1 MQKEHTTQAYRSW
14 AKNIMAIRALLSAA
28 FCGSMFFCTS
38 LTATSAAPSSGAVGI
53 YLENDLFGGTDR
65 YYTSGAKISWSSR
78 DLANLADSPYSSPFL
93 GLFDL
98 LPYINEK
105 AYQKNL
111 LFSIGQNIYTPE
123 DTDTPSLITDDR
135 PYAGYLYIGL
145 GVAWKTAEIRNTL
158 ALNVGVVGPWSLA
171 RQTQRLVH
179 DARGNDHPRGWANQL
194 HNELGLTAVYLRN
207 WRWPK
212 QATRSGLGWELLP
225 HAGAAAGNVQ
235 TYANMGGEL
244 RIGLN
249 LPDDFGTSAISPAES
264 SSTPVDGS
272 LASSRSRLDF
282 GVYLFSR
289 VDGRL
294 VAHNIFLDGN
304 TFAESHSVDRKLWVA
319 DLSAGLGVNY
329 KNTKVAYNLVY
340 RTEEFK
346 GQKGPQVFGT
356 VSVNFSF

>member
-1 MQKEHTTQAYRSW
+1 M
-14 AKNIMAIRALLSAA
+14 
-28 FCGSMFFCTS
+28 
-38 LTATSAAPSSGAVGI
+38 
-53 YLENDLFGGTDR
+53 FGGTDR
-65 YYTSGAKISWSSR
+65 YYTSGAKISWSSP
-78 DLANLADSPYSSPFL
+78 DLENLADSPFSRPFL

-123 DTDTPSLITDDR
+123 DTDTSSLITNDR
-135 PYAGYLYIGL
+135 PYAGYLYLGL
-145 GVAWKTAEIRNTL
+145 GIAWKTAEVRNTL
-158 ALNVGVVGPWSLA
+158 VLNVGVVGSWSFA

-179 DARGNDHPRGWANQL
+179 DVRGSDHPRGWANQL

-207 WRWPK
+207 WRWPRH
-212 QATRSGLGWELLP
+212 ANRSGLGWELLP
-225 HAGAAAGNVQ
+225 HAGTAVGNVQ

-264 SSTPVDGS
+264 TSTPVDGA
-272 LASSRSRLDF
+272 LASARSVVDF
-282 GVYLFSR
+282 GLYLFSR

-304 TFAESHSVDRKLWVA
+304 TFGESHSVDRNLWVA
-319 DLSAGLGVNY
+319 DLSAGVGVNY
-329 KNTKVAYNLVY
+329 KNTKLAYALVY

-356 VSVNFSF
+356 VSVNFAF